1 MESVPVRRAMLT
13 TASDGH
19 CRGPLH
25 AVSSST
31 TFLIMDSEPENAAAT
46 RKHEHLVRPAPDVD
60 GARIHELQVAAVHE
74 RFLAIFCFLDEPH
87 HPPLDVKLG
96 AYTGESPVWL
106 ARVRSSWGL
115 WKLRR

>member
-31 TFLIMDSEPENAAAT
+31 TFLVMDSEPEDAAAT
-46 RKHEHLVRPAPDVD
+46 RKHEHLVPPAPDVD
-60 GARIHELQVAAVHE
+60 DARIHELAVAHAE
-74 RFLAIFCFLDEPH
+74 RFFAIFFLLDEP
-87 HPPLDVKLG
+87 
-96 AYTGESPVWL
+96 
-106 ARVRSSWGL
+106 
-115 WKLRR
+115 